1 MFGSAVLDQSD
12 LAACAV
18 GRMRRAAGRAS
29 ADIVAGETLDEEMVA
44 RLIAERRY
52 RVAIDDADRAPEL
65 ALLHLHNACLDCQG
79 SD

>member
-1 MFGSAVLDQSD
+1 M
-12 LAACAV
+12 
-18 GRMRRAAGRAS
+18 
-29 ADIVAGETLDEEMVA
+29 AGETLDEEMVA
-44 RLIAERRY
+44 RLIAERRH